1 MGDDRRRTS
10 PSASPRRSSAPGPAE
25 VRNFPVEVDLLLAVI
40 GAEMPTKTVLQD
52 PNKVAAINRIG
63 GALVDEFSRDPTLE
77 RLFELGAR
85 FAEGSGLADK
95 RVLEVIRASRMFGRA
110 MMAMLWN
117 SVVAT
122 GNREQLA
129 TLYLKFGT
137 LQRCGVDNEGAR
149 VL

>member
-1 MGDDRRRTS
+1 
-10 PSASPRRSSAPGPAE
+10 
-25 VRNFPVEVDLLLAVI
+25 VI
-40 GAEMPTKTVLQD
+40 GPELPTKAVLHD
-52 PNKVAAINRIG
+52 PKKVAAINRVG

-85 FAEGSGLADK
+85 FAERSGLADK

-110 MMAMLWN
+110 MMAMLGN

-122 GNREQLA
+122 GSREQLT

-137 LQRCGVDNEGAR
+137 LQRCGIDNEGAR